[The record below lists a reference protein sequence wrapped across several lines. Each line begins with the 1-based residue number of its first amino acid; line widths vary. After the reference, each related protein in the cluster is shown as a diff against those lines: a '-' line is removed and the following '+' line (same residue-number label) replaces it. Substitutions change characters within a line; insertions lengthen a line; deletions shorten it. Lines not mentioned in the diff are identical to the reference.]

1 MRSHTT
7 KESAKLV
14 QRELSE
20 RSRQLSLVVLL
31 NESGTVQVEATS
43 DEIDD
48 FERAG
53 NPVVESDVISD
64 ELMDALVAYL
74 KREALLE

>member
-14 QRELSE
+14 HRELSE

-31 NESGTVQVEATS
+31 NESGTVQVEATT
-43 DEIDD
+43 DEVDD

-53 NPVVESDVISD
+53 NRAVESDVISD

-74 KREALLE
+74 EREALLE

>member
-20 RSRQLSLVVLL
+20 RARQLSLVVLQ
-31 NESGTVQVEATS
+31 NESGTVQVEATT
-43 DEIDD
+43 DEVDD

-53 NPVVESDVISD
+53 NRVVESDVMSD